1 MSYHNPV
8 MLHESTDGLNIK
20 PEGRYVDVTFGG
32 GGHSRHILSQLS
44 GNGQLIAF
52 DQDADARQNLIDHP
66 GFLYFPHNYRYI
78 KNFLKLNSLI
88 PVDGIL
94 ADLGVSSHQ
103 FDTAERGFSTR
114 FDGPLDMRMNQNDPV
129 SAADIINSWDE
140 TELYRIFKFYGEV
153 KNPGRLVSTIISTR
167 DSVKIETTRQLIETC
182 INCAP
187 KHQENKYFAMVF
199 QALRI
204 EVNHELDSLKEFLL
218 ACTQLI
224 AKGGRL
230 SVITYHSL
238 EDRLVKNFMRNGNF
252 EGKAEKDF
260 YGNLLAP
267 FKPINKKP
275 IIPSADEIKENPRA
289 RSAKLRLAERNDY
302 EG

>member
-8 MLHESTDGLNIK
+8 MLHESTDGLNIQ

-52 DQDADARQNLIDHP
+52 DQDADARQNLIEHP
-66 GFLYFPHNYRYI
+66 GFLFFPHNYRYI
-78 KNFLKLNSLI
+78 KNFLKLNNLI

-114 FDGPLDMRMNQNDPV
+114 FDGPLDMRMNQNDAV
-129 SAADIINSWDE
+129 SATDIINSWDE

-153 KNPGRLVSTIISTR
+153 KNPGRLVSTIISAR
-167 DSVKIETTRQLIETC
+167 NAGKIETTRQLIEAC
-182 INCAP
+182 ISCAP

-289 RSAKLRLAERNDY
+289 RSAKLRLAERSEY

>member
-52 DQDADARQNLIDHP
+52 DQDVDARQNLIDHP
-66 GFLYFPHNYRYI
+66 AFLFFPHNYRYI
-78 KNFLKLNSLI
+78 KNFLKLNNLI

-103 FDTAERGFSTR
+103 FDTAKRGFSTR

-153 KNPGRLVSTIISTR
+153 KNPGRLVSTIISAR
-167 DSVKIETTRQLIETC
+167 DAGKIETTRQLIETC
-182 INCAP
+182 ISCAP

-204 EVNHELDSLKEFLL
+204 EVNHELDALKEFLL

-238 EDRLVKNFMRNGNF
+238 EDRLVKNFIRNGNF

-275 IIPSADEIKENPRA
+275 MIPSADEIKENPRA
-289 RSAKLRLAERNDY
+289 RSAKLRLAERSEY